1 MNNRNQWLKLDLS
14 GNVYPTLQ
22 RKSFSSVF
30 RVSVTL
36 KEKVDPQ
43 ILQKAYEKTLPRF
56 PSLKVALRKG
66 LFWRYLEPN
75 KNPVPQ
81 VERDVKN
88 PCMPMD
94 FKTKHRYLIRLYYY
108 ECQISFE
115 VFHSGR
121 WS

>member
-75 KNPVPQ
+75 KKPGAAGGA
-81 VERDVKN
+81 R
-88 PCMPMD
+88 
-94 FKTKHRYLIRLYYY
+94 
-108 ECQISFE
+108 CQKI
-115 VFHSGR
+115 HACR
-121 WS
+121 WILRQSTAI